1 MRLNVK
7 ILGGSEVDIEASP
20 LDTVDDLKAEVEAK
34 LRLAK
39 ADQKLLFRG
48 KALQGLLS
56 NSVKFLRVGHCS
68 LLCPAWMAG
77 LITVTIVP

>member
-7 ILGGSEVDIEASP
+7 ILGGLECEVEAGP
-20 LDTVDDLKAEVEAK
+20 LDTVDHLKAEVESK

-48 KALQGLLS
+48 KPLQGTIIHLS
-56 NSVKFLRVGHCS
+56 LN
-68 LLCPAWMAG
+68 
-77 LITVTIVP
+77 

>member
-7 ILGGSEVDIEASP
+7 ILGGLECEIEAEP
-20 LDTVDDLKAEVEAK
+20 QDTVDHLKSEVESK

-48 KALQGLLS
+48 KALQGTYLS
-56 NSVKFLRVGHCS
+56 LNLRI
-68 LLCPAWMAG
+68 LCLIWM
-77 LITVTIVP
+77 ISCKVT

>member
-7 ILGGSEVDIEASP
+7 ILGGLECEVEAGP
-20 LDTVDDLKAEVEAK
+20 LDTVDHLKAEVESK

-48 KALQGLLS
+48 KPLQGLIS
-56 NSVKFLRVGHCS
+56 SPFFLIFWIIMKTRDFFF
-68 LLCPAWMAG
+68 
-77 LITVTIVP
+77 

>member
-7 ILGGSEVDIEASP
+7 ILGGLECEVEAGP
-20 LDTVDDLKAEVEAK
+20 LDTVDHLKAEVESK

-48 KALQGLLS
+48 KPLQGTILLHLWIM
-56 NSVKFLRVGHCS
+56 KKLGKM
-68 LLCPAWMAG
+68 LAQ
-77 LITVTIVP
+77 

>member
-7 ILGGSEVDIEASP
+7 ILGGLECEVEAGP
-20 LDTVDDLKAEVEAK
+20 LDTVDHLKAEVESK

-48 KALQGLLS
+48 KPLQGTFLLHFWIIK
-56 NSVKFLRVGHCS
+56 NYGKC
-68 LLCPAWMAG
+68 
-77 LITVTIVP
+77 

>member
-7 ILGGSEVDIEASP
+7 ILGGSECDIEASP

-48 KALQGLLS
+48 KALQGS
-56 NSVKFLRVGHCS
+56 YDSMFANF
-68 LLCPAWMAG
+68 
-77 LITVTIVP
+77 